1 LAITRVYNPR
11 QWWPGLIAHVFYC
24 GGMAA
29 SVIASVKG
37 YRLAELAL
45 VAQLSP
51 GMLKG
56 FNRATLAKAAL
67 PEYEAWFRRRAWVHV
82 ICVPLATWIW
92 LVGLA
97 ASAFGNTIEWRGY
110 RYRV

>member
-1 LAITRVYNPR
+1 MRRQLAITRVYNPR

-45 VAQLSP
+45 VA
-51 GMLKG
+51 
-56 FNRATLAKAAL
+56 
-67 PEYEAWFRRRAWVHV
+67 
-82 ICVPLATWIW
+82 
-92 LVGLA
+92 
-97 ASAFGNTIEWRGY
+97 SAFRNTIEWRGY

>member
-1 LAITRVYNPR
+1 M
-11 QWWPGLIAHVFYC
+11 AHILYC
-24 GGMAA
+24 AAMAA

-37 YRLAELAL
+37 YRPAELAL

-56 FNRATLAKAAL
+56 FNQAALAKAAL
-67 PEYEAWFRRRAWVHV
+67 PEYEAWFRRHAWVNV
-82 ICVPLATWIW
+82 IWVPLATWIW

-97 ASAFGNTIEWRGY
+97 ASAFGNTIEWRRC
-110 RYRV
+110 RYGLKRGASIIST